1 MTLTCPSQPE
11 LLLFALA
18 DASAAADPI
27 ARHVAECASCQVRVA
42 EFRRLASGIRASASG
57 EVGGDGECLDEVALA
72 EFVEGIADVGRRERS
87 ILHLAAC
94 GHCRRQLASLVDL
107 LADHS
112 IAGEVR
118 QVERLRD
125 RPAPRRRFLAGA
137 GLIAAAAAAVLIV
150 WTGIMSLHPSG
161 PETRDSETSPIV
173 SLVPRP
179 LAPLGDVSRPD
190 GLLWSAVPDVARYR
204 VTLFTNDGQAAWQTT
219 TTDTFVTLP
228 DTLRLAT
235 ATPHYWQVKAE
246 TGFGRWVESELVAF
260 TIRRGDAPR

>member
-107 LADHS
+107 LADPS

-161 PETRDSETSPIV
+161 PETRDSETSPTL

-190 GLLWSAVPDVARYR
+190 TLLWSAVPDVARYR
-204 VTLFTNDGQAAWQTT
+204 VTLFTSEGQAAWQTT
-219 TTDTFVTLP
+219 TSDTFATLP
-228 DTLRLAT
+228 DTLRLAM

-246 TGFGRWVESELVAF
+246 TAFGRWVESELVAF